1 MDVLYLGDIG
11 LQRAAKWLYNE
22 QEEDEKI
29 LLQQKSIL
37 WEPYR
42 TISSLYLWEIINCG
56 LIKKKLQMKFYVD
69 IV

>member
-1 MDVLYLGDIG
+1 MDVLSLGDIG

-22 QEEDEKI
+22 QEAYEKI

-56 LIKKKLQMKFYVD
+56 LIKKAANEILC
-69 IV
+69 